1 MLALFVIIKGSL
13 FYRRQNSGKRK
24 RDNAFFLLLPRW
36 GSQQMSLDQ
45 ASRYDE
51 WKCHQK
57 LWKWVHE
64 PTNFL
69 DHLLAPHEHLMKRTH
84 TDKTNRLRRLQQ
96 TTNTENNKRE
106 GN

>member
-1 MLALFVIIKGSL
+1 MGYKEVVSEKEITL
-13 FYRRQNSGKRK
+13 
-24 RDNAFFLLLPRW
+24 FLLLPRW

-84 TDKTNRLRRLQQ
+84 TDKTNRLRRLQAHKHIIRS
-96 TTNTENNKRE
+96 NKDDDCQKQ
-106 GN
+106 